1 VAVPLADRPAPAPAA
16 RRRRVRRE
24 AGTGIVLSLPLAA
37 VVGVLFAVPLG
48 LAVWMSL
55 NEWPLLG
62 DPSYL
67 GTGHYTDI
75 GDNALF
81 KDAVWFTLKYT
92 VITTV
97 VLLAISLGLALLVQH
112 PRRGVGWLRT
122 AYFLPAVIGLAV
134 ASMLWYVL
142 YSNEVGPL
150 GGLLQ
155 DIGIG
160 DGYIDWFGTP
170 DSALW
175 STVLMIT
182 WRFAGFYML
191 IFLTGLQAIDSELYE
206 AAAIDGAGRWRTF
219 RSITLPLM
227 RPTFALVM
235 VLSVT
240 GSLLAFEQFYLLTN
254 GGPNNSTVTVVM
266 TIYRQAFTLF
276 DLGAAAAM
284 SILVLVA
291 LVAGNVLQLA
301 VLRRGEED

>member
-1 VAVPLADRPAPAPAA
+1 
-16 RRRRVRRE
+16 
-24 AGTGIVLSLPLAA
+24 
-37 VVGVLFAVPLG
+37 VLFAVPLG
-48 LAVWMSL
+48 LAMWMSL

-67 GTGHYTDI
+67 GTDHYAGIAD
-75 GDNALF
+75 DALF
-81 KDAVWFTLKYT
+81 RDAVWFTLKYT
-92 VITTV
+92 AITTV

-150 GGLLQ
+150 GGLLE
-155 DIGIG
+155 DVGIG

-191 IFLTGLQAIDSELYE
+191 IFLTGLQAIPGELYE

-284 SILVLVA
+284 SIVVLVA

>member
-1 VAVPLADRPAPAPAA
+1 VAVPLTDRPAA
-16 RRRRVRRE
+16 RRRIRRE
-24 AGTGIVLSLPLAA
+24 AGTGVVLTLPLAA

-55 NEWPLLG
+55 NDWPLLG
-62 DPSYL
+62 DPSFL
-67 GTGHYTDI
+67 GPDHYTEIAD
-75 GDNALF
+75 DPLF
-81 KDAVWFTLKYT
+81 RDAVWFTLKYT
-92 VITTV
+92 AITTV
-97 VLLAISLGLALLVQH
+97 VLLGISLGLALLVQH

-150 GGLLQ
+150 GGLLE
-155 DIGIG
+155 DVGIG
-160 DGYIDWFGTP
+160 DGYIDWFGSP

-191 IFLTGLQAIDSELYE
+191 IFLTGLQAIPAELYE
-206 AAAIDGAGRWRTF
+206 SAAIDGAGRWRTF

-284 SILVLVA
+284 SIVVLVA

-301 VLRRGEED
+301 VLRRDEED